1 MAMITQRE
9 LNERIRQHEEWL
21 KNEAKGNSPSF
32 AGLDLSGLDL
42 AHCGLK
48 GSPTK
53 VRGTFTPTHEK
64 NGQKIEAETGDEAG
78 RTLVKLLS
86 QAKLI
91 G

>member
-1 MAMITQRE
+1 MKTAYEPRYPSLKGKMAANKAVIPTLTSQ
-9 LNERIRQHEEWL
+9 
-21 KNEAKGNSPSF
+21 
-32 AGLDLSGLDL
+32 DLSGLDL

-64 NGQKIEAETGDEAG
+64 NGQKIEAQTGDEAG

>member
-42 AHCGLK
+42 K
-48 GSPTK
+48 GRISIIPISK
-53 VRGTFTPTHEK
+53 
-64 NGQKIEAETGDEAG
+64 EAACEAVISDIL
-78 RTLVKLLS
+78 TWAILN
-86 QAKLI
+86 
-91 G
+91 